1 MRNLGVMLDDSGHRA
16 VRLALKFRYSARTV
30 NSNDD
35 FETRVTSPKRPVSE
49 QGEDCLVIIHSPVPT
64 ELGRRFV
71 LDIPKISIGRDID
84 NDIVTQSDGV
94 SRKHARIERRGSE
107 LILQDLS
114 STNGTFAN
122 DDPQCVTV
130 RRLMPGDQIHI
141 GDTVFKFLVGNDIE
155 AQYHAAVNRAAI
167 TDGLTGLSNR
177 KHLDTLLSDEIPR
190 AQRYGRALSL
200 LMLDVDHFKRVN
212 DTHGHLAGDAV
223 LRQIAALL
231 RQRLRPSD
239 EPGRYGGEEFCII
252 LPETGLDQA
261 TQIAESIRTMIEAH
275 AFVIEQQ
282 ALKATVSIGIA
293 SLGPAMQAEDLY
305 RAADQLLYQ
314 AKHAGRNRVCH

>member
-1 MRNLGVMLDDSGHRA
+1 MSNSSDDS
-16 VRLALKFRYSARTV
+16 
-30 NSNDD
+30 
-35 FETRVTSPKRPVSE
+35 ETRVTSPRKPVSE
-49 QGEDCLVIIHSPVPT
+49 HGEDCLVIIHSPVPA

-71 LDIPKISIGRDID
+71 LDIPKVSIGRDID
-84 NDIVTQSDGV
+84 NDVVTQSDGV
-94 SRKHARIERRGSE
+94 SRKHACIERRDSE
-107 LILQDLS
+107 FILQDLE

-122 DDPQCVTV
+122 DDPQRVTV

-155 AQYHAAVNRAAI
+155 AQYHAAINHAAI
-167 TDGLTGLSNR
+167 TDDLTGVSNR
-177 KHLDTLLSDEIPR
+177 KHLDTLVSDEIPR
-190 AQRYGRALSL
+190 ARRYGRALSL

-239 EPGRYGGEEFCII
+239 EPGRYGGEEFCVI
-252 LPETGLDQA
+252 LPETGPDQA
-261 TQIAESIRTMIEAH
+261 RQIAESIRSMIEAH
-275 AFVIEQQ
+275 AFLVDRQTI
-282 ALKATVSIGIA
+282 KATVSIGIA
-293 SLGPAMQAEDLY
+293 TFSPTMQAEDLY
-305 RAADQLLYQ
+305 RAADQRLYQ